1 MSVEPHEIIISL
13 LDVVIVDKTFRYR
26 FILDDGTSDQKIVD
40 LSYLK
45 TALFDISDYISL
57 DAMNQIVFFIDDH
70 QQRLAEMAK
79 RLKQ

>member
-1 MSVEPHEIIISL
+1 MTVALHDIIISL

-57 DAMNQIVFFIDDH
+57 DAMNQIVIFIYDH
-70 QQRLAEMAK
+70 QQRLAEMAR